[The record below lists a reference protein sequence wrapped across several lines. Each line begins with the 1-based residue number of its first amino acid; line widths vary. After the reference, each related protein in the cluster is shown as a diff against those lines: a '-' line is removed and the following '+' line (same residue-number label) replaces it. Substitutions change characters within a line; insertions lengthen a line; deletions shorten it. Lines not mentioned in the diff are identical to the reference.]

1 MQQSYRMNTVIM
13 LQAKCYLP
21 PLTTDDHVPPAGLV
35 LAAGGAAASLGGVWD
50 TNSRPLEMEPLPAE
64 TL

>member
-1 MQQSYRMNTVIM
+1 MNTVIM
-13 LQAKCYLP
+13 LQAKCHLP

-35 LAAGGAAASLGGVWD
+35 LAVGGAAASLGGVWD